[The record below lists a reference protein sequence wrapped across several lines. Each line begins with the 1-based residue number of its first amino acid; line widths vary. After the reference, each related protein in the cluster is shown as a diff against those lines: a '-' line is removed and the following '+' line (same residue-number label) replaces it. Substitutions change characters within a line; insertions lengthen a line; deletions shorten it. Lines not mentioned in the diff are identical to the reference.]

1 MDYSVSAAGDK
12 PHDSPNLSVM
22 RSTTVCQAISA
33 RLAVSCF
40 DYRLRVKPATRGTK
54 SSAVGNCAISGY
66 DAGSKRKGFSLKRGV
81 HDLQSP
87 NATIPATTNERVGG
101 EKKHLQRLHGSIL
114 PMADSEKAFPS
125 LIIGAKEKDDQI
137 SAPAARK

>member
-22 RSTTVCQAISA
+22 RSTTVCQASNPFGRLFRISSA
-33 RLAVSCF
+33 
-40 DYRLRVKPATRGTK
+40 RLRVKPATRGAK

-81 HDLQSP
+81 HGLQSP
-87 NATIPATTNERVGG
+87 NATIPATTNELVGG
-101 EKKHLQRLHGSIL
+101 QKKHLQRLHGSIL

-125 LIIGAKEKDDQI
+125 LIIGAK
-137 SAPAARK
+137 